1 MASSQLGSTSAPSVA
16 SCATTCFDGSTEP
29 RYEDLRNDRKA
40 ISDQVSRMVNG
51 RKPFEQMTKVQ
62 LMSTDIPIE
71 LFDQAQDIDSL
82 RLDIAHNVRN
92 WIEKAHDTLDVNA
105 DVDRRMLGK
114 MAEYVERV
122 RRYLIRYPFLVDEDP
137 EMEAQALNLPTRM
150 EILPPKAKGKRARD
164 ESVPRLNFTPPPTK
178 NLMKPNIVTH
188 EIVEDVFLSSNENVA
203 NQTAFFIPTP
213 TQRLSS
219 TSTPRVENPQGAEGG
234 ARPKR
239 RASGFATASPDSL
252 AHNQIQINL
261 RNLEK
266 AKAASDESNEE
277 LKKLQL
283 VVENRRKEVEEN
295 QRRKTAKL
303 NEKIERQRL
312 EREEKKRVEEMRKR
326 QEEVE
331 KTNAAVMSEL
341 AAKKISDQECQRM
354 IQILK
359 DLNMK
364 DDQQIDE
371 DEVQIEKVTS
381 GDTDGFITAN
391 RRRKSA
397 KNSPTKMSQE
407 PIRHGQDQGKQG
419 YQNFI
424 MNRQNQQKIANQRK
438 GKPVDYQE
446 GCGLQC
452 ASRGPHTHQ

>member
-1 MASSQLGSTSAPSVA
+1 
-16 SCATTCFDGSTEP
+16 
-29 RYEDLRNDRKA
+29 
-40 ISDQVSRMVNG
+40 
-51 RKPFEQMTKVQ
+51 
-62 LMSTDIPIE
+62 
-71 LFDQAQDIDSL
+71 
-82 RLDIAHNVRN
+82 
-92 WIEKAHDTLDVNA
+92 
-105 DVDRRMLGK
+105 
-114 MAEYVERV
+114 
-122 RRYLIRYPFLVDEDP
+122 
-137 EMEAQALNLPTRM
+137 
-150 EILPPKAKGKRARD
+150 
-164 ESVPRLNFTPPPTK
+164 
-178 NLMKPNIVTH
+178 MKPNIVTH
-188 EIVEDVFLSSNENVA
+188 KIVEDVFLSSNENVA

-213 TQRLSS
+213 TQRQSS

-266 AKAASDESNEE
+266 AKAASGESNEE

-312 EREEKKRVEEMRKR
+312 EREEKKRVEETRKR

-371 DEVQIEKVTS
+371 DEVQIEEVTS
-381 GDTDGFITAN
+381 GDTDGFISAN

-397 KNSPTKMSQE
+397 KKSPTKISQE
-407 PIRHGQDQGKQG
+407 PPRQGQDQGKQG

-424 MNRQNQQKIANQRK
+424 MNRQSQQKIADQRK
-438 GKPVDYQE
+438 GNPVDYQE

-452 ASRGPHTHQ
+452 ASRGPHTHQQPFKTPMEPPRPRQDASSRRHHQRRVQQGEVTEDMVVVLSEEASLRKSMLAQQQAKEARPPKKFEDNGSMEFRGVLQWFQAAVNIPGLSTKQKMIELSHWFGGVAASLIASYSVDDDSD